1 MSNYDEV
8 PYPDFIHPATH
19 PGNMAA
25 IARLHG
31 VNAPPPESCRVLEL
45 ACGPGGNLIS
55 LATLLP
61 SSHFEGIDLTA
72 GHVKTGNAMIGKLGL
87 SNIQLHHG
95 RIEDWVTEAES
106 DEDRFDYIIAHGVYS
121 WVPEEV
127 RQAILAIC
135 QMRLSTNGIA
145 LVSYNTYPGWHQ
157 RQMARDIMRHH
168 ADGIEDPHKRLRHGK
183 ALLRSVAQN
192 VPEGSAYRLALE
204 EELKALDQANEAY
217 IYHEQFEDTNRP
229 RYFHEFA
236 AEAGTQ
242 CLQVIAEA
250 DWGDSTYEQ
259 VRPDVASALAS
270 LPKIRRGQT
279 LDFFRRRTFRQTL
292 LCHESVA
299 VSEQMQA
306 SAMESMHFVTTSNFD
321 GDQITGS
328 NGLSGTVEDPTTRQ
342 AIACLVAEYPASMSY
357 QELCAVVETE
367 EPSSLATLQADL
379 FNLVRVGLVSV
390 SASPTK
396 VCREVSSHP
405 RSTALSR
412 EQVLLGDTVT
422 NLRHQPIRLDD
433 TTAHLIRCCDGQTD
447 HAGLVESMV
456 AYAMAN
462 GGLVEGDQ
470 VVTGAEHLRPMVTAK
485 LASNLQRLA
494 AMALLVG

>member
-55 LATLLP
+55 LASLLP
-61 SSHFEGIDLTA
+61 LSQFEGIDLSA
-72 GHVKTGNAMIGKLGL
+72 GHVKTGNTMIGKLGL
-87 SNIQLHHG
+87 TNIQLHHG
-95 RIEDWVTEAES
+95 RIEDWMTEAES

-121 WVPEEV
+121 WVPEEA

-135 QMRLSTNGIA
+135 QTRLSANGVA
-145 LVSYNTYPGWHQ
+145 LISYNTYPGWHQ
-157 RQMARDIMRHH
+157 RQMARDIMRYH
-168 ADGIEDPHKRLRHGK
+168 AEGIEDPQTRLRHGK
-183 ALLRSVAQN
+183 ALLSSVAQN
-192 VPEGSAYRLALE
+192 VPQGSAYRVALE
-204 EELKALDQANEAY
+204 EELKALEQANEAY

-236 AEAGTQ
+236 AEAGTH
-242 CLQVIAEA
+242 CLQTIAEA

-270 LPKIRRGQT
+270 LPKIRRAQT

-292 LCHESVA
+292 LCHQSVA
-299 VSEQMQA
+299 VSEQLQA
-306 SAMESMHFVTTSNFD
+306 SAMESMHFVTSSNLQ

-328 NGLSGTVEDPTTRQ
+328 NGLSGTVDHPATQQ
-342 AIACLVAEYPASMSY
+342 AIQHLVSQYPTSMSFE
-357 QELCAVVETE
+357 ELCSVGESQ
-367 EPSSLATLQADL
+367 EPVALATLKADL
-379 FNLVRVGLVSV
+379 FNLVCVGLVSV
-390 SASPTK
+390 SASPTEA
-396 VCREVSSHP
+396 CREVSSHP
-405 RSTALSR
+405 RATDLSR

-433 TTAHLIRCCDGQTD
+433 TTTHLIRCCDGETD
-447 HAGLVESMV
+447 HANLIESMI
-456 AYAMAN
+456 AYATAN
-462 GGLVEGDQ
+462 GGLVDGDQ
-470 VVTGAEHLRPMVTAK
+470 VVTGEENLRPLVNAK
-485 LASNLQRLA
+485 MASNLQRLA

>member
-1 MSNYDEV
+1 MTNYDDL

-61 SSHFEGIDLTA
+61 SSHFEGVDFAA

-87 SNIQLHHG
+87 TNIELHHAK
-95 RIEDWVTEAES
+95 IEDWVTHPES
-106 DEDRFDYIIAHGVYS
+106 EQDRFDYIIAHGVYS

-127 RQAILAIC
+127 RQSILAIC

-145 LVSYNTYPGWHQ
+145 LISYNTYPGWHQ
-157 RQMARDIMRHH
+157 RQMARDMMRYH
-168 ADGIEDPHKRLRHGK
+168 ADGIEDPHQRLRHGK
-183 ALLRSVAQN
+183 ALLSSVAQN
-192 VPEGSAYRLALE
+192 VPPGSAYRVALE

-217 IYHEQFEDTNRP
+217 ISHEQFEDTNRP
-229 RYFHEFA
+229 CYFHEFA
-236 AEAGTQ
+236 AEAGAQ

-259 VRPDVASALAS
+259 VRPDVAAALAS

-292 LCHESVA
+292 MCHESVA
-299 VSEQMQA
+299 VSEQRQAAAMQ
-306 SAMESMHFVTTSNFD
+306 SMHFVTSSNLQ
-321 GDQITGS
+321 GDQITGT
-328 NGLSGTVEDPTTRQ
+328 NGLSGTVDHPATQQ
-342 AIACLVAEYPASMSY
+342 ALECLVAEYPASMSY
-357 QELCAVVETE
+357 QELCAVVETD

-379 FNLVRVGLVSV
+379 FNLVCVGLVSV
-390 SASPTK
+390 SASPTD
-396 VCREVSSHP
+396 VCRDVSSHP
-405 RSTALSR
+405 RATALAR
-412 EQVLLGDTVT
+412 EQVLLGETVT

-433 TTAHLIRCCDGQTD
+433 TTAHLIRCCDGETD
-447 HAGLVESMV
+447 HAGLVERMV
-456 AYAMAN
+456 AYSAAN

-470 VVTGAEHLRPMVTAK
+470 VVTGEESLRPLVTAK
-485 LASNLQRLA
+485 MTSNLQRLA
-494 AMALLVG
+494 AMALLVS

>member
-1 MSNYDEV
+1 MSNYDKV

-61 SSHFEGIDLTA
+61 SSHFEGIDLAA
-72 GHVKTGNAMIGKLGL
+72 GHVKTGNSMIGKLGL

-106 DEDRFDYIIAHGVYS
+106 DGERFDYIIAHGAYS
-121 WVPEEV
+121 WVPEEA

-135 QMRLSTNGIA
+135 QLRLSDNGVA
-145 LVSYNTYPGWHQ
+145 LISYNTYPGWHQ
-157 RQMARDIMRHH
+157 RQMARDIMRYH
-168 ADGIEDPHKRLRHGK
+168 ADGIEDPQTRLRHGK
-183 ALLRSVAQN
+183 ALLSSVAQN
-192 VPEGSAYRLALE
+192 VPQGSAYRVALE

-217 IYHEQFEDTNRP
+217 ISHEQFEDTNRP
-229 RYFHEFA
+229 CYFHEFA
-236 AEAGTQ
+236 TEAASH
-242 CLQVIAEA
+242 CLQTIAEA

-270 LPKIRRGQT
+270 LPKIRRAQT

-292 LCHESVA
+292 LCRDSVA
-299 VSEQMQA
+299 VSEQLQS
-306 SAMESMHFVTTSNFD
+306 SAMESMHFVTSSKLE

-328 NGLSGTVEDPTTRQ
+328 NGLSGTVDHPVTQ
-342 AIACLVAEYPASMSY
+342 AAIGRLVDQYPSSISCE
-357 QELCAVVETE
+357 ELCAIVDSQ
-367 EPSSLATLQADL
+367 EPDSLATLKADL
-379 FNLVRVGLVSV
+379 FNLVCVGLVSV
-390 SASPTK
+390 SASPTEA
-396 VCREVSSHP
+396 CREVSSHP
-405 RSTALSR
+405 RATALSR

-433 TTAHLIRCCDGQTD
+433 TTAHLVRCCDGQTD
-447 HAGLVESMV
+447 HVSLIESMI

-470 VVTGAEHLRPMVTAK
+470 VITGEENLRPLVNSKMT
-485 LASNLQRLA
+485 SNLQRLA